1 MAITVTIPRPPINI
15 LVLRG
20 DGIKGVGYVGAL
32 QVLNEKNVISKLTTV
47 AGSSAGA
54 ITAMLIALGYSQKE
68 IENELR
74 TLDFSKFMDHPN
86 TFFNRVTGGIFSGLK
101 GLTGYKHGFYQ
112 GEVLRQWLEEKVEAK
127 LGKKNATF
135 QDLQDAIRKNQGEQ
149 HLEKRNQ
156 FKELIVTGTNLQTE
170 KTDIFSAATTPDL
183 PIADAVRIS
192 SSIPGFFEAV
202 YINKKTGQVEHDMTA
217 EKAKDPNYV
226 PYVDGGLL
234 DNFPIEY
241 LSDEQYASL
250 YGINNGINPSVL
262 GLRIDSSFETNAIWN
277 KTSKKS
283 EEWDF
288 WRWLQAVISSPV
300 EDTNKLDKYGFQIIS
315 SNDLNISGTDFALSA
330 ANKEKLIQK
339 AKEVT
344 AAYYQNYIEGS
355 AYEILTFKTKEE
367 LEYHFN
373 AAKNELTYLEGV
385 KSFRSLKPDEERRVN
400 YLKDVLIPAY
410 DKTLETLVDSAK
422 EIPEGIDNSAKELY
436 FGSGAAR
443 PKAAPVSLKQ
453 LPTFFQPLQA
463 KAVPLV
469 ELERCEVVSAASA
482 A

>member
-1 MAITVTIPRPPINI
+1 MPITVTIPRPPVTI

-32 QVLNEKNVISKLTTV
+32 QVLNEKKVIPNLTTV

-54 ITAMLIALGYSQKE
+54 ITAMLIALGYSQQE
-68 IENELR
+68 IEEELR
-74 TLDFSKFMDHPN
+74 TLDFSRFMDHPN
-86 TFFNRVTGGIFSGLK
+86 TFLNRVTGGVFSGLK
-101 GLTGYKHGFYQ
+101 GLLGYKHGFYQ
-112 GEVLRQWLEEKVEAK
+112 GEILRQWLEEKVEAK

-135 QDLQDAIRKNQGEQ
+135 QDLQNAIKTNQEEQ
-149 HLEKRNQ
+149 NLKKKNQ

-183 PIADAVRIS
+183 PIAHAVRIS
-192 SSIPGFFEAV
+192 SSIPAFFETV

-241 LSDEQYASL
+241 LSDERYASL
-250 YGINNGINPSVL
+250 YEINNGINPSVL

-283 EEWDF
+283 QEWDL
-288 WRWLQAVISSPV
+288 WRWLQAVISSPM
-300 EDTNKLDKYGFQIIS
+300 EDTHKLDKYGFQIIS
-315 SNDLNISGTDFALSA
+315 SNDLNISGTDFALS
-330 ANKEKLIQK
+330 KEGKERLIQK
-339 AKEVT
+339 AKEAT
-344 AAYYQNYIEGS
+344 AAYYDNYIEGS

-367 LEYHFN
+367 LEYHYN
-373 AAKNELTYLEGV
+373 AAKNELTYLEGL
-385 KSFRSLKPDEERRVN
+385 KSFRSLKPDEERRAR
-400 YLKDVLIPAY
+400 YLNEILIPAY
-410 DKTLETLVDSAK
+410 NKTLDTLVDSEK
-422 EIPEGIDNSAKELY
+422 EAFSGDLAPLGKEQSFVPET
-436 FGSGAAR
+436 

-469 ELERCEVVSAASA
+469 ELERSEVVSAAPA